1 MAQIDPYRALARRL
15 DQIPNGYPPTA
26 DGVELRLL
34 AYLFRP
40 EEAALAAELRL
51 TPETAT
57 EVAARTGRD
66 PEETAALLKGMA
78 RRGLIHAQ
86 RGETGLLFS
95 LLPFV
100 VGIYEMQSGR
110 MDAELARLVEDYL
123 LRAFPEVLGMQ
134 PALHRVI
141 PVEQAVPVG
150 VEILP
155 YERASQMVNESAA
168 WAVSDCLCRKQQR
181 LIGKGCDRP
190 LDVCLA
196 LSDVP
201 GIFDHVSVVRP
212 LTREQALEVLRRSE
226 DAGLV
231 HSTSNTQT
239 HLPYLRYICNC
250 CSCCCGILRGVV
262 EFGLPQ
268 SVAHSAFWAAVD
280 ETCCSGCESCLE
292 RCQFGALAIEDGV
305 ARVDRSRCAGCGLC
319 ATVCPSEALSLER
332 RPPDQ
337 VLPVPPD
344 LDAWWAERA
353 RNRGID
359 LDRVR

>member
-1 MAQIDPYRALARRL
+1 MADQDPYRALARRL
-15 DQIPNGYPPTA
+15 DQIPNGFPATP

-34 AYLFRP
+34 ARLFRP
-40 EEAALAAELRL
+40 EEAELAARLRL
-51 TPETAT
+51 TPESAA

-66 PEETAALLKGMA
+66 EEETYALLKGMA

-86 RGETGLLFS
+86 RREKEILFS

-123 LRAFPEVLGMQ
+123 QQAFPQVLSVR

-141 PVEQAVPVG
+141 PVEEAVPVG

-168 WAVSDCLCRKQQR
+168 WAVVDCLCREQQR

-190 LDVCLA
+190 LDVCLT

-201 GIFDHVSVVRP
+201 GAFDHAPVLRP

-268 SVAHSAFWAAVD
+268 SIAHSAFWAAVD
-280 ETCCSGCESCLE
+280 EARCSGCESCVE
-292 RCQFGALAIEDGV
+292 RCLFGALSVEDGV
-305 ARVDRSRCAGCGLC
+305 ARVDRNRCAGCGLC
-319 ATVCPSEALSLER
+319 ATVCPGEALSLER

-337 VLPVPPD
+337 VAPVLPD
-344 LDAWWAERA
+344 NDAWWAERA

-359 LDRVR
+359 LGEVV